1 MKENTLKYITFADV
15 DGESPAERMRRVEKT
30 KRKYNQMLEIICPS
44 KDIRAFAKRI
54 AKRKCPCD
62 KCAYQNGFLCMV
74 PYTDGYMEDME
85 IDPCYEGVLMFLRN
99 EMGDSTDCGV
109 MMKLRHDLD
118 EANDAFCVALEAT
131 IAAAGMV
138 SHYRDSKPEMR
149 RFLIA
154 AAEKMRED
162 ARKLLDEAISRK
174 EDAEPKNDNRGKAY
188 T

>member
-44 KDIRAFAKRI
+44 KDIRAFAKRY
-54 AKRKCPCD
+54 AKRKNPCG
-62 KCAYQNGFLCMV
+62 KCAYQNGCLCMV

-99 EMGDSTDCGV
+99 EMGDSTECGV
-109 MMKLRHDLD
+109 MMKLCHDLD
-118 EANDAFCVALEAT
+118 EANDAYCVALEAT
-131 IAAAGMV
+131 IAAADMISFV
-138 SHYRDSKPEMR
+138 KDCDTQMQRIIIAMAEDMRDN
-149 RFLIA
+149 A
-154 AAEKMRED
+154 RE
-162 ARKLLDEAISRK
+162 LLNEAISRK
-174 EDAEPKNDNRGKAY
+174 EDAEPKNDNQGVVR